1 MVYKGNP
8 IDLKNIS
15 TSKANERGKA
25 KMKEPMIWEE
35 DMDVPNSSQEL
46 RESGG
51 VSLEST
57 KQGSLEA
64 RNLC

>member
-1 MVYKGNP
+1 
-8 IDLKNIS
+8 
-15 TSKANERGKA
+15 
-25 KMKEPMIWEE
+25 MKEPMIWEE